1 MTDSVDD
8 SNNDYQEGMRNRVI
22 AEYQDQIIVTD
33 EETVMDPKQA
43 YAIVSEG

>member
-1 MTDSVDD
+1 
-8 SNNDYQEGMRNRVI
+8 MRNRVI